1 MERFVTVGML
11 SFGENLLLEF
21 GRVDAGFLN
30 TPPQDRTP
38 ISEANLG
45 SEKHGTLPR

>member
-11 SFGENLLLEF
+11 SFGENLLLDF

-30 TPPQDRTP
+30 IWIP
-38 ISEANLG
+38 ID
-45 SEKHGTLPR
+45 